1 MKPAIKPGCLCLVKN
16 LSRRGPF
23 TCPPNAGDI
32 VTAVRY
38 LGTRRGITPQGYRY
52 VTEGAWEITNQEIE
66 NYLKHS
72 GTVMVGVSAA
82 CLIPISDPDSIN
94 SGELWDKLPNEP
106 EQVVSDI
113 RKALSKPAS
122 KV

>member
-1 MKPAIKPGCLCLVKN
+1 VKPVIKPGCLCLVKN
-16 LSRRGPF
+16 LPKRGPF
-23 TCPPNAGDI
+23 TCPPEAGDV

-38 LGTRRGITPQGYRY
+38 LGTKYGTSPQGYRY
-52 VTEGAWEITNQEIE
+52 VTGEAWEVTNQEIE

-82 CLIPISDPDSIN
+82 CLVPISDPDSIN
-94 SGELWDKLPNEP
+94 SSELWDKLPNEP
-106 EQVVSDI
+106 EQVVSDL
-113 RKALSKPAS
+113 RKALSQTAS